1 MKKEKFLQDERE
13 KLPQVCLGKQPLGKK
28 EELLCWLT
36 QQLPWLPGARQLG
49 HGSWLWPLDLGGKG
63 GGELLQGGLE
73 LKKEKTIVVEE
84 VVHQPGLQQEVQAV
98 APGLLAPGHPW

>member
-1 MKKEKFLQDERE
+1 MAKLLLKQEYVQLMRKE

-49 HGSWLWPLDLGGKG
+49 HGSWLWPLDLSGKG

-73 LKKEKTIVVEE
+73 LKKE
-84 VVHQPGLQQEVQAV
+84 
-98 APGLLAPGHPW
+98 

>member
-13 KLPQVCLGKQPLGKK
+13 KLPRECQGKLPQGKK
-28 EELLCWLT
+28 EELLCCLT
-36 QQLPWLPGARQLG
+36 KPLPWLPGARQLG

-84 VVHQPGLQQEVQAV
+84 VVHQPGLQQEVQAEG
-98 APGLLAPGHPW
+98 PGLLAPGHPW